1 MTVLD
6 MPSWSSTY
14 ASACRKYSCL
24 NIGPAVGFLKL
35 ICAYW
40 MPKIG
45 IGASVYP
52 DPSGFVD
59 GSNELPGFCVRS
71 DGGMP
76 CPRAATSTDPLFS
89 AVYWVISVV

>member
-14 ASACRKYSCL
+14 ASACRKYNCL

-52 DPSGFVD
+52 DPSGFVV
-59 GSNELPGFCVRS
+59 GSNEPLGFCVRS

-76 CPRAATSTDPLFS
+76 VPIAATSTDPLFR
-89 AVYWVISVV
+89 AVNCVVSLV